1 MPKTVF
7 NFFDGLES
15 YKRESFSEQG
25 TDKIIQLIRDKAAEE
40 KIPYSHILIDEDGI
54 GGGVVDQLTGVKG
67 FMGGSSP
74 VPTRTALRRQ
84 MLPTPNLTLDGKCQ
98 LSAFQNLKT
107 QCSFKLAEL
116 VENHRMAIKP
126 GGDRNHRRVLSNQTT

>member
-1 MPKTVF
+1 LKVALRVCDP
-7 NFFDGLES
+7 
-15 YKRESFSEQG
+15 QG
-25 TDKIIQLIRDKAAEE
+25 AQ
-40 KIPYSHILIDEDGI
+40 
-54 GGGVVDQLTGVKG
+54 QLTGVKG
-67 FMGGSSP
+67 FMGSSSP

-84 MLPTPNLTLDGKCQ
+84 MLPTPNLTLDGKRQ